1 MYLLYARRFLHENEQ
16 HQAEEALPDILKNI
30 LFRQLPNGG
39 FAYWPGYSDA
49 HPWVTS
55 MAGEVM
61 VEARRQGFAIDRK
74 AIDRWATY
82 QKTAARDYR
91 HTTVC
96 AADLV
101 QAYRLY
107 TLALAGEQPSAAMNR
122 LRESRNLSRQALMRL
137 AAAYAVSGLLEK
149 ADEAPRIPGNYE
161 TFYSPLRDLAMEVE
175 TWALLGEG
183 NRAAAAARDLAD
195 KFAPTSCSTQEIA
208 FTSAAMSRLTDL
220 MTPGSKEVVIRTSD
234 GKAQTLRNMQGIEKM
249 ELPAAAGSVTLE
261 NRGREAVCVSLTASR
276 RPATDE
282 IIPASAA
289 GVTITVRYTDLHGQ
303 GIEVAKLQQGQEFLA
318 RIEVRKRGN
327 DSESM
332 ALTLAVPSGWEIW
345 NERLMNETA
354 TGDLKHLDIRDDRI
368 CWYFGLKAGE
378 TREFVVRLRAAW
390 CGEFVLPATVCED
403 MYDTSCRA
411 VLSNRRVK
419 VVK

>member
-1 MYLLYARRFLHENEQ
+1 M
-16 HQAEEALPDILKNI
+16 
-30 LFRQLPNGG
+30 
-39 FAYWPGYSDA
+39 
-49 HPWVTS
+49 
-55 MAGEVM
+55 
-61 VEARRQGFAIDRK
+61 
-74 AIDRWATY
+74 
-82 QKTAARDYR
+82 
-91 HTTVC
+91 
-96 AADLV
+96 
-101 QAYRLY
+101 
-107 TLALAGEQPSAAMNR
+107 PSAAMNR

-137 AAAYAVSGLLEK
+137 AAAYAVSGRGDVAAKLLEK

-183 NRAAAAARDLAD
+183 NRAASAARDLAD

-208 FTSAAMSRLTDL
+208 FTSVAMSRLADL
-220 MTPGSKEVVIRTSD
+220 MTPGNKEVVIRTSG
-234 GKAQTLRNMQGIEKM
+234 GKAQTLRNMQGIEEV

-354 TGDLKHLDIRDDRI
+354 AGDLKHLDIRDDRI

>member
-1 MYLLYARRFLHENEQ
+1 
-16 HQAEEALPDILKNI
+16 
-30 LFRQLPNGG
+30 
-39 FAYWPGYSDA
+39 
-49 HPWVTS
+49 
-55 MAGEVM
+55 
-61 VEARRQGFAIDRK
+61 
-74 AIDRWATY
+74 
-82 QKTAARDYR
+82 
-91 HTTVC
+91 
-96 AADLV
+96 
-101 QAYRLY
+101 
-107 TLALAGEQPSAAMNR
+107 
-122 LRESRNLSRQALMRL
+122 
-137 AAAYAVSGLLEK
+137 
-149 ADEAPRIPGNYE
+149 
-161 TFYSPLRDLAMEVE
+161 MEVE

-208 FTSAAMSRLTDL
+208 FTSVAMSRLADL
-220 MTPGSKEVVIRTSD
+220 MTPGSKEVVIRTSG
-234 GKAQTLRNMQGIEKM
+234 GKAQTIRNMQGIEEVK
-249 ELPAAAGSVTLE
+249 LPAAAGSVTLE

-276 RPATDE
+276 RPAVDE
-282 IIPASAA
+282 IIPARAD
-289 GVTITVRYTDLHGQ
+289 GVEISVRYTDLHGQ

-345 NERLMNETA
+345 NERLINEA
-354 TGDLKHLDIRDDRI
+354 AAGDLKHLDIRDDRI

>member
-1 MYLLYARRFLHENEQ
+1 
-16 HQAEEALPDILKNI
+16 
-30 LFRQLPNGG
+30 
-39 FAYWPGYSDA
+39 
-49 HPWVTS
+49 
-55 MAGEVM
+55 
-61 VEARRQGFAIDRK
+61 
-74 AIDRWATY
+74 
-82 QKTAARDYR
+82 
-91 HTTVC
+91 
-96 AADLV
+96 
-101 QAYRLY
+101 
-107 TLALAGEQPSAAMNR
+107 
-122 LRESRNLSRQALMRL
+122 
-137 AAAYAVSGLLEK
+137 
-149 ADEAPRIPGNYE
+149 
-161 TFYSPLRDLAMEVE
+161 MEVE

-220 MTPGSKEVVIRTSD
+220 MTPGNKEVVIRTSG
-234 GKAQTLRNMQGIEKM
+234 GKAQTLRNMQGIEEV

-354 TGDLKHLDIRDDRI
+354 AGDLKHLDIRDDRI

-403 MYDTSCRA
+403 MYDTYCRA